1 MVTSPTL
8 ATACFRLASLLT
20 DPLCKAHEAYA
31 LTSVTQFMHPDSK
44 WYLNKGR
51 NTLLLIKAIFLTAL
65 ALLTTV
71 PGALLRCIGNQ
82 LQEKPFLSWSGPHA
96 KELPCQR
103 AFTMSSWNVCCMV
116 AGFAIGENL
125 PPWKYRIDGIV
136 RNILLKD
143 SDVVCLY
150 ETFDTKA
157 AFLISERLKEAGYH
171 FGYFNIG
178 SRALGVSSGLMVA
191 SKYKIVD
198 PEFTPFPKDTLLGVS
213 KFSSKGFF
221 TFSLAS
227 RKAPFARIITT
238 HLQHS
243 ETAQHPTLEECGARR
258 LEMDLIRAK
267 ALDAQ
272 SEHLATVVT
281 GDLNLNDE
289 EYVSLNLETSFNKG
303 YQDPRNP
310 FTFQGNLKQQTD
322 PSNLDHVMAV
332 RNNSIIDILT
342 TVHQDDN
349 YQCVDFPGQKL
360 VYSDHRVL
368 ATVVELPPSRAEH
381 SSGVDP
387 EVEFDFGQKPKGK

>member
-227 RKAPFARIITT
+227 EGKAFARIITT

-243 ETAQHPTLEECGARR
+243 ETAQHPTPEERTARR
-258 LEMDLIRAK
+258 LEMELITQK
-267 ALDAQ
+267 AEQ
-272 SEHLATVVT
+272 ESPQPLATVVT
-281 GDLNLNDE
+281 GDLNLNDA
-289 EYVSLNLETSFNKG
+289 EYQSLRLDTRFDEG
-303 YQDPRNP
+303 YKDPNNAYS
-310 FTFQGNLKQQTD
+310 FQGNTKQFTD
-322 PSNLDHVMAV
+322 PSNLDHTMAL
-332 RNNSIIDILT
+332 RNDQIVDIRT
-342 TVHQDDN
+342 TIQQDDL
-349 YQCVDFPGQKL
+349 YQCLDFPGEKL

-368 ATVVELPPSRAEH
+368 QTTVELRPLRAEH
-381 SSGVDP
+381 PSGVDP
-387 EVEFDFGQKPKGK
+387 EIELDFGQQPKGK